1 MIISVNP
8 QQKRKK
14 ENEKCEKEVMEHC
27 SSFPGPK
34 EKENQ
39 AWYHT
44 ALMLKS
50 SPLKCLLA
58 TTVKLV

>member
-1 MIISVNP
+1 MIISVNL
-8 QQKRKK
+8 QQKKK
-14 ENEKCEKEVMEHC
+14 KKQKMKNVKKEVMEHC

-50 SPLKCLLA
+50 SP
-58 TTVKLV
+58 

>member
-1 MIISVNP
+1 MIISVNL
-8 QQKRKK
+8 QQKKKKKRKMKSMKK
-14 ENEKCEKEVMEHC
+14 EGMEHC
-27 SSFPGPK
+27 SSFHGPK

-50 SPLKCLLA
+50 SP
-58 TTVKLV
+58 